1 MYTDAAA
8 LLFLIRDYIIFA
20 RAKKGQ
26 MTFLQKGRDA
36 IMSAMKGKNNL
47 REQSVLEEGNVFQNI
62 SKRLY
67 QNAVPVFMKK
77 GGILIQKGEKA
88 DCAYY
93 IVSGKVYVQSEFLD
107 GNVYQ
112 FSYLGKGAIVS
123 DIEVLSGTYINAATL
138 IVAEDMLALKIPI
151 KLFAEELRTNLDFLY
166 HVSTSMANKMYNS
179 SYERGQNLLKKGI
192 FKVVLYLIRCYEMD
206 ELEEETVKIR
216 KTRPVIASEIG
227 ISIKTLNRS
236 IEQLHEK
243 NQISIERGKITINE
257 KQFQQLIDLAEEEAL
272 Y

>member
-1 MYTDAAA
+1 
-8 LLFLIRDYIIFA
+8 
-20 RAKKGQ
+20 
-26 MTFLQKGRDA
+26 
-36 IMSAMKGKNNL
+36 MSAMKGKNNF

-138 IVAEDMLALKIPI
+138 DVYKRQVPDQSYP
-151 KLFAEELRTNLDFLY
+151 LRYFQYT
-166 HVSTSMANKMYNS
+166 MRRS
-179 SYERGQNLLKKGI
+179 SADCCLLRLQHTDHS
-192 FKVVLYLIRCYEMD
+192 FR
-206 ELEEETVKIR
+206 
-216 KTRPVIASEIG
+216 
-227 ISIKTLNRS
+227 
-236 IEQLHEK
+236 
-243 NQISIERGKITINE
+243 
-257 KQFQQLIDLAEEEAL
+257 F
-272 Y
+272 